1 MNDER
6 GKERTDGPASLQDFQ
21 GKGNDMKRKTNF
33 LGNWIACLWLLLLT
47 GCAMSTSLDNFTNQT
62 MDFSAIQSVAVLP
75 FQNLTEDDQAAERVR
90 DSFMGMLLATEAFY
104 VLPPGEVNRGIN
116 RAGMRMPQTPTVDEI
131 KSISSILEV
140 NAVITGVLREYGTV
154 RSGSAEA
161 NLVSLSLQMMETETG
176 TIIWSASSTKGGI
189 SVPDRLLGGGGQPM
203 NKVTEQVIN
212 DLLNKLF
219 E

>member
-1 MNDER
+1 
-6 GKERTDGPASLQDFQ
+6 
-21 GKGNDMKRKTNF
+21 MKRKTRF
-33 LGNWIACLWLLLLT
+33 LGYWLATLWILLQT
-47 GCAMSTSLDNFTNQT
+47 GCALTKPQEDYTNQT

-75 FQNLTEDDQAAERVR
+75 FQNLTSDDQAAERVR

-104 VLPPGEVNRGIN
+104 VLPPGEVNRGIT
-116 RAGMRMPQTPTVDEI
+116 RAGMRTPQTPTAEEV
-131 KSISSILEV
+131 KSISTILEV

-154 RSGSAEA
+154 RSGSTEA
-161 NLVSLSLQMMETETG
+161 NLVSLSLQMLETETG
-176 TIIWSASSTKGGI
+176 TVIWSASATKGGI
-189 SVPDRLLGGGGQPM
+189 TMGDRLLGGGGQPM